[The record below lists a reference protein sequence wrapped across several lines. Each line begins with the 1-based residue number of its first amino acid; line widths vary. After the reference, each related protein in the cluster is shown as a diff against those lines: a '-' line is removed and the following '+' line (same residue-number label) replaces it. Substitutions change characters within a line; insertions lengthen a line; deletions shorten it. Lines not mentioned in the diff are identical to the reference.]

1 MTSALTASQESAK
14 STAQG
19 SDAYWDRTWGEDPA
33 SQVTVS
39 VKGEKE
45 LFFSSGI
52 NGVLY
57 LASIWRH
64 QDKVSLILFYV

>member
-1 MTSALTASQESAK
+1 MTSDLTASQDRIK

-19 SDAYWDRTWGEDPA
+19 NDVYWDRTWGEDPF

-45 LFFSSGI
+45 HFFPPGI
-52 NGVLY
+52 NGILY

-64 QDKVSLILFYV
+64 